1 MKTRY
6 GDLNRIVSIG
16 EAASILGVTKD
27 SMRKWESTGE
37 VLPFRKTAGGTRYYR
52 VGDLLPEGAGSNLPD
67 VSVCYARVSSRDQ
80 SKDLDRQQEVLESFC
95 AAKGW
100 KTKTVRDIGSGMNYN
115 KKGLREIIEMI
126 MNKEMSRIVITH
138 KDRMLR
144 FGAEIIFAICE
155 HQGIEVVVI
164 HESEPVSFEEE
175 LSKDILQIITV
186 FSSKLYGKRSHKNK
200 KLIEAVKSG
209 DTEEA
214 AIILKDE
221 D

>member
-1 MKTRY
+1 MENRC
-6 GDLNRIVSIG
+6 GDLNKIVSIG
-16 EAASILGVTKD
+16 DAARILGVTRE

-37 VLPFRKTAGGTRYYR
+37 ILPFRKTAGGTRYYR
-52 VGDLLPEGAGSNLPD
+52 VCDLLPEGGASVLPD

-95 AAKGW
+95 AARGW
-100 KTKTVRDIGSGMNYN
+100 KTKTIRDIGSGLNYN
-115 KKGLREIIEMI
+115 KKGLTEIIKMI
-126 MNKEMSRIVITH
+126 MNKEMTRVVITH
-138 KDRMLR
+138 KDRILR
-144 FGAEIIFAICE
+144 FGAEIIFGICE

-175 LSKDILQIITV
+175 LAKDILQIITL

-209 DTEEA
+209 DTSEA
-214 AIILKDE
+214 ATILKE
-221 D
+221 KE

>member
-1 MKTRY
+1 MENRY
-6 GDLNRIVSIG
+6 GDLNKIVSIG
-16 EAASILGVTKD
+16 DAARILGVTRE

-37 VLPFRKTAGGTRYYR
+37 ILPFRKTAGGTRYYR
-52 VGDLLPEGAGSNLPD
+52 VGDLLPEGRASVLPD

-95 AAKGW
+95 AARGW
-100 KTKTVRDIGSGMNYN
+100 KTKTIRDIGSGLNYN
-115 KKGLREIIEMI
+115 KKGLTEIIKMI
-126 MNKEMSRIVITH
+126 MNKEMTRVVITH
-138 KDRMLR
+138 KDRILR
-144 FGAEIIFAICE
+144 FGAEIIFGICE

-175 LSKDILQIITV
+175 LAKDILQIITL

-209 DTEEA
+209 DTSEA
-214 AIILKDE
+214 ATILKE
-221 D
+221 KE